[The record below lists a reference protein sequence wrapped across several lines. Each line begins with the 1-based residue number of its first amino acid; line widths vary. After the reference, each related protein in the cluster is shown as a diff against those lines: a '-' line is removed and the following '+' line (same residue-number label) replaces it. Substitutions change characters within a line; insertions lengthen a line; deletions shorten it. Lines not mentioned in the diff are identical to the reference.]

1 MFKEHLGKLRK
12 ALAITLSGALL
23 VGVGAC
29 GTNSGSSN
37 ENQKN
42 VNIGVVGD
50 SNEVWDPIIKNLK
63 KDGINIELVKFSD
76 YVQPNEAL
84 AKGDIDLN
92 AFQGYI
98 LMNNFNKTHHNAL
111 ASVGETVLNPIGLYS
126 DKAKKPKDIPNN
138 SEVTIAN
145 DEVNAAR
152 GLLLLQSAGLI
163 KLKYKEGTNPT
174 PDDIVSNPKNLKIT
188 ELEASQTARSLPDV
202 GASVINVFMAL
213 DAGFTPKTDA
223 IYNEPVN
230 KDSKPYYNIIV
241 ARAKDKNNPTYK
253 KIVKAYRSD
262 ESKKIIDKLYKG
274 SVIPLW

>member
-1 MFKEHLGKLRK
+1 MSRKFFGGIRKSLAAALGIVL
-12 ALAITLSGALL
+12 AL
-23 VGVGAC
+23 GVGAC
-29 GTNSGSSN
+29 GGSSDASGTD
-37 ENQKN
+37 QQTVK
-42 VNIGVVGD
+42 IGVVGD
-50 SNEVWDPIIKNLK
+50 SNEVWDPIIRNLK
-63 KDGINIELVKFSD
+63 KDGINIKLVKFSD

-92 AFQGYI
+92 AYQGYI

-126 DKAKKPKDIPNN
+126 DKAKKPEDIPNN

-174 PDDIVSNPKNLKIT
+174 PDDIVSNPKHLKIT
-188 ELEASQTARSLPDV
+188 ELEASQTARSFPDV

-241 ARAKDKNNPTYK
+241 ARAKDKNNATYK

>member
-1 MFKEHLGKLRK
+1 MSRNFFSGIRKSLAAALGIVL
-12 ALAITLSGALL
+12 AL
-23 VGVGAC
+23 GVSAC
-29 GTNSGSSN
+29 GGSSN
-37 ENQKN
+37 ASSTDQQTVK
-42 VNIGVVGD
+42 IGVVGD
-50 SNEVWDPIIKNLK
+50 SNEVWDPIIRNLK
-63 KDGINIELVKFSD
+63 KDGINIKLVKFSD

-92 AFQGYI
+92 AYQGYI

-126 DKAKKPKDIPNN
+126 DKAKKPEDIPNN

-163 KLKYKEGTNPT
+163 KLKYKEGANPT
-174 PDDIVSNPKNLKIT
+174 PDDIVSNPKHLKIT

-241 ARAKDKNNPTYK
+241 ARAKDKNNATYK

>member
-1 MFKEHLGKLRK
+1 MSRISFDRIRKSLVAALGVVL
-12 ALAITLSGALL
+12 ALGM
-23 VGVGAC
+23 GAC
-29 GTNSGSSN
+29 GGSSDAAGTG
-37 ENQKN
+37 QQTVK
-42 VNIGVVGD
+42 IGVVGD
-50 SNEVWDPIIKNLK
+50 SNDVWDPIISNLK
-63 KDGINIELVKFSD
+63 EDGINIKLVKFSD

-92 AFQGYI
+92 AYQGYI

-126 DKAKKPKDIPNN
+126 DKAKKPDDIPNN

-163 KLKYKEGTNPT
+163 KLKYKKGTNPT
-174 PDDIVSNPKNLKIT
+174 PDDIVSNPKHLKIT

-241 ARAKDKNNPTYK
+241 ARAKDKNNATYK

-262 ESKKIIDKLYKG
+262 ESKKIINKLYKG